1 MLTNIDIDED
11 LIRRAMALTG
21 SRTKR
26 LAVHAA
32 LEALIQL
39 HDQKEVRD
47 LRGRLRWE
55 GGEVAKGR
63 S

>member
-11 LIRRAMALTG
+11 LTDRAFYLTG
-21 SRTKR
+21 LRTKKELVR
-26 LAVHAA
+26 AA
-32 LEALIQL
+32 LVALIEK
-39 HDQKEVRD
+39 HDQREVRD

-55 GGEVAKGR
+55 GGETAKGR